1 MLEVTWPERAEPGS
15 EARSV
20 RPRDAP
26 TSRGCVSCG
35 KHAGSPHPL
44 SRTPPPS
51 GRPAPRSPAPPRSS
65 PPRVMLP
72 PQGALRLRCS
82 WRSEWS
88 LGRRWPPRVGR
99 ASLVGDVPR
108 SATRRFAAPRAGG
121 APSPRPTALR
131 TRRHRRCYRGEAEAW
146 PSSWHGTQTSSH
158 PPPRDRQCLE
168 PQCRGA
174 GETQVGAR
182 RCSACRQGQVTPA
195 PAPAECEC
203 ASVCV
208 SGHTYILAQ
217 MGVDARAW
225 ESAYLSV
232 STHVRAGV
240 CAHVTTG
247 CRRCASGRTC
257 LGVT

>member
-1 MLEVTWPERAEPGS
+1 MPGHLI
-15 EARSV
+15 RS
-20 RPRDAP
+20 P
-26 TSRGCVSCG
+26 GL
-35 KHAGSPHPL
+35 PHPQDAQLPGAL
-44 SRTPPPS
+44 SLPAPARPESCSHPREPC
-51 GRPAPRSPAPPRSS
+51 GRP
-65 PPRVMLP
+65 
-72 PQGALRLRCS
+72 RCS

-99 ASLVGDVPR
+99 ASLVRDVPR

-131 TRRHRRCYRGEAEAW
+131 THRHRRCYRGEAEAW
-146 PSSWHGTQTSSH
+146 PSGWHGTQTSSH